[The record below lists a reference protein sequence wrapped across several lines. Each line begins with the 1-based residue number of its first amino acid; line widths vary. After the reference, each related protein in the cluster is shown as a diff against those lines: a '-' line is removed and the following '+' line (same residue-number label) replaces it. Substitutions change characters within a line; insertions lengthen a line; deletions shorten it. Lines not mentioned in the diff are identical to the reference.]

1 LEREPAG
8 NERSPGKRT
17 GPWLYRGLLVVIV
30 VGSLAVYLGWWT
42 HFRSYR
48 PEFSTAEPLT
58 IRETVS
64 SRTILLW
71 GETVLVSPVDGVVHF
86 PLGPGTVRVSKGDIV
101 VEILSGSQKAIIK
114 VPQSGYF
121 VPGLDGLEG
130 KWSFSG
136 AWPGDGELPPAG
148 SLKWKAEGERVSR
161 GRSVGKLIPQPQE
174 LRAIAYVEMDE
185 ATRGQIRKGTVL
197 FSIDGERPQQAFI
210 RAVQDYGSK
219 AKVYVTLP
227 FFPMTMANSR
237 SRQIEFFQGELKGVV
252 VPESALLQK
261 AGGVGVYAFC
271 SGKLEYRNVTGKP
284 LADSRFLVTGGLKAG
299 DLVLSQA
306 AVGAERKVL
315 LW

>member
-1 LEREPAG
+1 MEREPAG
-8 NERSPGKRT
+8 NGQSSGSRN
-17 GPWLYRGLLVVIV
+17 GPWLYRGLLFVIV
-30 VGSLAVYLGWWT
+30 AGSLAAYLGWWT

-58 IRETVS
+58 FRETVR

-71 GETVLVSPVDGVVHF
+71 GETVLFSPLDGVVHF
-86 PLGPGTVRVSKGDIV
+86 PLGTEGVRVSKGDIV
-101 VEILSGSQKAIIK
+101 AEVVSGGQKAIVK

-121 VPGLDGLEG
+121 IPGLDGLEG
-130 KWSFSG
+130 KWAFSG
-136 AWPGDGELPPAG
+136 AWPGDGELPAAG
-148 SLKWKAEGERVSR
+148 SLRWKAEGERVSR
-161 GRSVGKLIPQPQE
+161 GGGVGKLIPQPQE
-174 LRAIAYVEMDE
+174 LRAIAYIEMDE

-197 FSIDGERPQQAFI
+197 FSIDGERPQQALI
-210 RAVQDYGSK
+210 RAIQDYGSK
-219 AKVYVTLP
+219 AKVYMTLP
-227 FFPMTMANSR
+227 FFPMTMVNSR
-237 SRQIEFFQGELKGVV
+237 SRQIDFFQGEMKGVV

-284 LADSRFLVTGGLKAG
+284 LANSRFLVTGGLKAG

>member
-8 NERSPGKRT
+8 NERSSKKKT

-30 VGSLAVYLGWWT
+30 AGSLAAYLGWWT

-58 IRETVS
+58 IRETVRS
-64 SRTILLW
+64 KTILLW
-71 GETVLVSPVDGVVHF
+71 GETVLASPLEGVVHF
-86 PLGPGTVRVSKGDIV
+86 PLGLEAVRVSKGVIV
-101 VEILSGSQKAIIK
+101 AEILSGSQKAIIK
-114 VPQSGYF
+114 APQSGYF
-121 VPGLDGLEG
+121 LPALDGLEG
-130 KWSFSG
+130 KWAFSG
-136 AWPGDGELPPAG
+136 AWPGDGELPSAG

-161 GRSVGKLIPQPQE
+161 GSSVGKLIPQPQE
-174 LRAIAYVEMDE
+174 LRAIAYIEMDE

-197 FSIDGERPQQAFI
+197 FSIDGERPQQALI

-227 FFPMTMANSR
+227 FFPMTMVNSR

-271 SGKLEYRNVTGKP
+271 SGKLEYRNVTGMP
-284 LADSRFLVTGGLKAG
+284 LAASRFLVTEGLKAG
-299 DLVLSQA
+299 DLILSQA
-306 AVGAERKVL
+306 EVGAERKVL